1 MSARLVLPGAILLCG
16 LISLGLPAHATTL
29 ATDIVEYSCTPD
41 GAAAQTVRIRVEL
54 TMPVNPVTGQQMTI
68 GHRATYAEG
77 TTLVAPAGL
86 PSDTK
91 MYAYVS
97 ISGLPGL
104 TSGTGVGG
112 TVGPVAA
119 GQAVILPTQSTSVL
133 TTPNN
138 PGTATIRPAAINF
151 GLRPTEP
158 LVECEVE
165 NASELTTHQLTI
177 TAGGTNSSP
186 SPTTT
191 ITSTETETETATET
205 ATETETATRTANS
218 TVTET
223 SDVIETPSGGVATGG
238 GGEAGPDARA
248 LMLVGSV
255 VLLAATSGL
264 VLRRRAVLTR
274 RGFPAG
280 PGG

>member
-29 ATDIVEYSCTPD
+29 ATDIVQYSCTPD
-41 GAAAQTVRIRVEL
+41 GAATQTVQIRVEL

-68 GHRATYAEG
+68 GHRATYAG
-77 TTLVAPAGL
+77 STTLLAPAAGL
-86 PSDTK
+86 PSGTK

-112 TVGPVAA
+112 TVGPVTA
-119 GQAVILPTQSTSVL
+119 GQAVTLPTQSTSVL

-151 GLRPTEP
+151 GLTPTEP

-177 TAGGTNSSP
+177 TAGGTNSNP

-248 LMLVGSV
+248 LMLIGSI

-264 VLRRRAVLTR
+264 LLRRRAVVTR
-274 RGFPAG
+274 AG